1 MNEATNIS
9 TSWLSCSK
17 NDCNFSKRQT
27 TENIYTHANK
37 VFHIYGKGRSTTN
50 DPIRYGDEV
59 ALFYRVNDEGDGLW
73 FGCSS
78 GRERCGLGTCPG
90 LPHLNHWMWNS
101 KHACDEN
108 KFVVTGNE
116 DLQNGTLQGHPVR
129 IENQIKLIKKSN
141 YPSIKSER
149 RHMGE
154 NISTLIETPF
164 LDNFG
169 NWVITKGTY
178 PNQNF
183 FES

>member
-1 MNEATNIS
+1 
-9 TSWLSCSK
+9 
-17 NDCNFSKRQT
+17 
-27 TENIYTHANK
+27 
-37 VFHIYGKGRSTTN
+37 
-50 DPIRYGDEV
+50 
-59 ALFYRVNDEGDGLW
+59 
-73 FGCSS
+73 
-78 GRERCGLGTCPG
+78 
-90 LPHLNHWMWNS
+90 MWNNKLS
-101 KHACDEN
+101 CDEN
-108 KFVVTGNE
+108 KFVVTGSE
-116 DLQNGTLQGHPVR
+116 GLQNGTLQGEPVR
-129 IENQIKLIKKSN
+129 IEHQIKLIKKSK